1 MEEDGLVIDQILQI
15 EPVQALLLVSV
26 GCGLVIGADK
36 LAESFSSLHDKII
49 GRRAKKI
56 IDAQLNG
63 DQALR
68 EEIMAMF
75 ADSKAD
81 HEKYERRFN
90 RDNRRIGALEDAV
103 EKMQEDVTRAHE
115 RIDDR
120 ADESTIVLKSMSVMM
135 NRMLGLS
142 EDSDIIDSVN
152 EINQYLI
159 ERREK

>member
-1 MEEDGLVIDQILQI
+1 MVDQIMQI
-15 EPVQALLLVSV
+15 DPFQAVLLVGI

-36 LAESFSSLHDKII
+36 LTESMSSLHDKFI
-49 GRRAKKI
+49 GRKAKKI
-56 IDAQLNG
+56 VDAQLNG

-68 EEIMAMF
+68 KEIMGMF
-75 ADSKAD
+75 EDSKAD
-81 HEKYERRFN
+81 HEKYEEWFK

-103 EKMQEDVTRAHE
+103 EKMQGDVARAHE
-115 RIDDR
+115 RINDR
-120 ADESTIVLKSMSVMM
+120 AEESTIILKSMSVMM

>member
-1 MEEDGLVIDQILQI
+1 MDIGQIMQID
-15 EPVQALLLVSV
+15 PVQALLLVSV
-26 GCGLVIGADK
+26 GCGLVVGADK
-36 LAESFSSLHDKII
+36 LTESMSSLHDKFI

-56 IDAQLNG
+56 LDAQLNG

-68 EEIMAMF
+68 EEIMSMF

-81 HEKYERRFN
+81 HERYEKWFN
-90 RDNRRIGALEDAV
+90 RDNRRIGDLEDAV
-103 EKMQEDVTRAHE
+103 EKMQGDVARAHE

-120 ADESTIVLKSMSVMM
+120 AEESTIILKSMSVMM